1 MRIERLE
8 LLAYGSF
15 QNRIL
20 DFGPDPG
27 FHLVTGANEAGKT
40 TTLRALSSVLFGYPH
55 KVEDGYLF
63 ESHDIRLGIAL
74 LDQEGT
80 PLSFRRSRGR
90 RGALTLSD
98 GSPLDDAVLSAFL
111 GSLTRESFE
120 MIFSLSHE
128 RLRAHSQE
136 LLAEGGALG
145 LGLAGAGS
153 GISTLRSTLDDL
165 RRKRGEIYLSGGS
178 KPRLN
183 QRLSSLAQ
191 IKKEIR
197 ERSVSP
203 LTYKSHLKEIQE
215 LEERKIAAY
224 ESQDR
229 LDRERRTAERILR
242 TLPEKQALEVLES
255 RLADLSDVVM
265 LPDDA
270 ESRRIA
276 AQSTQNEARGTR
288 DTLLETLE
296 RLKEERQALGEPP
309 EILAHAEEIQA
320 LVKASGAVDKSREQL
335 PRREKE
341 REMLQDDAR
350 KLLLQAGLA
359 GSPEELSHLL
369 PLQSRITSLAT
380 HLTRGATL
388 SGALETA
395 TNQEREARLAQA
407 EAREALEEIPETPDF
422 SRLESTLGEGDRFAS
437 LSPQIE
443 RQRRLCRSQLG
454 DLGER
459 LRSLGF
465 SAGELDR
472 LRTLPLPD
480 AARIRRMKEEID
492 RSESDLRKLDAE
504 GQRLEREEAETAQRI
519 RQIARGGKV
528 ATLPDLERAR
538 GERDSLWKDLRED
551 LTAPHK
557 EAKRRLLPPD
567 QQVLRADSF
576 EELSQKADHLSD
588 LLRTH
593 AERSA
598 ELGMHNDTLETI
610 RVKKETIEGQR
621 KKAQDELAN
630 LERAWATLWPDD
642 LVSFDDDNRPT
653 RSPESMLEWLSRRTE
668 ALALARTWEEET
680 AELALL
686 EKKEQEAARTL
697 LALLAEHEGEP
708 LPPAGSKRNGPAKT
722 NKEGSDP
729 GPSLE
734 ELRQRAQR
742 TLKGYRESKGRR
754 ERAETALRSALRES
768 KQAADRVADLEK
780 KIAVWKE
787 TLKSSL
793 REDSLPPSDDPVAV
807 QTLLEIL
814 GKLATLRDRI
824 QEKGEQ
830 IAKMKNDHQDF
841 AREVAR
847 LSRLLPEVP
856 GDPLRAAALLE
867 ESLRE
872 AQKDHTKRQSLER
885 QVEDKKTELSRAES
899 SLRKC
904 ESLLAALCQE
914 ANCDDLS
921 TLPRL
926 EAQSKEKGRI
936 MREAREVEARILAQG
951 GGLSREALFLEC
963 EGQTEEG
970 LQSQLARIDRE
981 KQELAPSLERTVAEL
996 TTAKQRLEDL
1006 VGGPQAGELVQKGAF
1021 LRAGIGE
1028 EVESYLS
1035 LTLEEL
1041 LLRRAIEL
1049 YQDRNQGPILNRAGE
1064 IFSRITRERY
1074 LGIRAD
1080 LDDKGTPL
1088 LLAVD
1093 RTQRSLEV
1101 SALSD
1106 GTRDALYLALRLAAI
1121 DRHNEAFEP
1130 VPFVADDLLINFDN
1144 DRATATLEVLSD
1156 YARKGQ
1162 VLFLTHHA
1170 HLGNLAKS
1178 AVKSDLLK
1186 EHML

>member
-20 DFGPDPG
+20 DFGQDPG
-27 FHLVTGANEAGKT
+27 FHLVTGQNEAGKT

-55 KVEDGYLF
+55 KVEDGYRF

-74 LDQEGT
+74 IDQEGT
-80 PLSFRRSRGR
+80 PLSFHRSRGR

-98 GSPLDDAVLSAFL
+98 GSPLDETVLSAFL

-120 MIFSLSHE
+120 MLFSLSHE

-165 RRKRGEIYLSGGS
+165 RKKRGEIYLSGGS

-183 QRLSSLAQ
+183 QMVSSLTQ

-203 LTYKSHLKEIQE
+203 LTYKNHLKEIQE
-215 LEERKIAAY
+215 LEERKSAAY
-224 ESQDR
+224 ERQDR

-242 TLPEKQALEVLES
+242 TLPEKQALERLES

-270 ESRRIA
+270 ESRRIT
-276 AQSTQNEARGTR
+276 AQSTQNQARATR
-288 DTLLETLE
+288 DTLIENLKH
-296 RLKEERQALGEPP
+296 LKESRQALGEPP
-309 EILAHAEEIQA
+309 EILEHAEEILP

-341 REMLQDDAR
+341 REMLLDDAR
-350 KLLLQAGLA
+350 KLLLQAGLPGA
-359 GSPEELSHLL
+359 PEELSHIL

-380 HLTRGATL
+380 HLTRGANL
-388 SGALETA
+388 SGALENA
-395 TNQEREARLAQA
+395 TNQEREARQAQA
-407 EAREALEEIPETPDF
+407 EAKEALEEIPETPDF
-422 SRLESTLGEGDRFAS
+422 STLESTLGEGDLFAS

-443 RQRRLCRSQLG
+443 QQRRLCRRQLG

-465 SAGELDR
+465 STQELDR

-480 AARIRRMKEEID
+480 AARIRRMKEKMD
-492 RSESDLRKLDAE
+492 RNESDLRALDIEAN
-504 GQRLEREEAETAQRI
+504 RLEREEAETAQRI
-519 RQIARGGKV
+519 RQIARSGKV
-528 ATLPDLERAR
+528 ATLADLERAR

-551 LTAPHK
+551 LTVPQK
-557 EAKRRLLPPD
+557 GAKRRLPPPD
-567 QQVLRADSF
+567 QQVVRADSF
-576 EELSQKADHLSD
+576 EDLSQKADHLSD

-598 ELGMHNDTLETI
+598 ELAMHNDTLETI
-610 RVKKETIEGQR
+610 RVKRETLDRQR
-621 KKAQDELAN
+621 KKAQDELAY
-630 LERAWATLWPDD
+630 LERSWVELWPDD
-642 LVSFDDDNRPT
+642 LVSFDDNTRPT
-653 RSPESMLEWLSRRTE
+653 RSPESMLEWLARRTE
-668 ALALARTWEEET
+668 ALTMARTWEEEK

-686 EKKEQEAARTL
+686 EQKEQEAARTL
-697 LALLAEHEGEP
+697 HLLLSEQEGALP
-708 LPPAGSKRNGPAKT
+708 SPSKSKKKGPAKT
-722 NKEGSDP
+722 NNEGSDP
-729 GPSLE
+729 GFSLE
-734 ELRQRAQR
+734 ELRQQAQR
-742 TLKGYRESKGRR
+742 TLKGYREIKSRR

-768 KQAADRVADLEK
+768 KQASDRVADLEK
-780 KIAVWKE
+780 KIAAWKE

-807 QTLLEIL
+807 QALLEIL

-847 LSRLLPEVP
+847 LSRLLPEFP
-856 GDPLRAAALLE
+856 DDPLRAAALLE
-867 ESLRE
+867 ESFRE
-872 AQKDHTKRQSLER
+872 AQKDHTKRQNLDGQIADREK
-885 QVEDKKTELSRAES
+885 DLARAES
-899 SLRKC
+899 SLRQC
-904 ESLLAALCQE
+904 EISLAALCQE

-921 TLPRL
+921 KLSHL
-926 EAQSKEKGRI
+926 ESQSKEKKQI
-936 MREAREVEARILAQG
+936 MREAWEIEARILAHG
-951 GGLSREALFLEC
+951 GGLSREALFFEC

-996 TTAKQRLEDL
+996 TTAKQRLDDL
-1006 VGGPQAGELVQKGAF
+1006 FGGPQAGELAQKGAF

-1049 YQDRNQGPILNRAGE
+1049 YQDRNQGPILKRAGE

-1074 LGIRAD
+1074 RGIRAD
-1080 LDDKGTPL
+1080 LDDRGTPL

-1093 RTQRSLEV
+1093 HTQRSLEI

-1144 DRATATLEVLSD
+1144 DRATATLEVLSEF
-1156 YARKGQ
+1156 ARKGQ

-1170 HLGNLAKS
+1170 HLGELAKS
-1178 AVKSDLLK
+1178 AVQSDLIK
-1186 EHML
+1186 EHTL